1 MTTTATYNKSAWLG
15 NYPAHWQVL
24 RIKNIFSEIEDRST
38 SGNEELLS
46 VSHYTGITLK
56 RDSLEN
62 EDDFISN
69 AETLEG
75 YKRVAKG
82 DLVINIM
89 LAWNGSLGISPF
101 DGITSPAYCVYR
113 TKENNNSEYFGYLFA
128 TNLLK
133 TEFRKKSTGIIDSR
147 LRLYSDKFFSI
158 FSVVPPVE
166 EQNQIVEYIKTQSQ
180 KINHFIAKK
189 QQFIALLKEQRQ
201 SIINEAVT
209 KGINKKVKLKD
220 SGIKWLGNIPEQWEI
235 KRLKNCIN
243 GKLKY
248 GANESGYEYNPNW
261 YRYIRITDF
270 TKEGL
275 LDEHNKLSLPIEIG
289 VEYELADGD
298 ILFARSGATVGKTF
312 QFRFVSDEE
321 KYCYAGYLIKASPNE
336 NIILSDFLMEYTNSI
351 VFENWKNSIF
361 SKATIENIGADKY
374 CVLKI
379 PIPPITE
386 QKEILDF
393 IKTETV
399 IIDTAI
405 AKTEREIEL
414 IKEYKE
420 AMIAEAVMG
429 KVNFNKQANK

>member
-201 SIINEAVT
+201 SVINEAVT

-220 SGIKWLGNIPEQWEI
+220 SGIKWLGNIPEHWEV
-235 KRLKNCIN
+235 R
-243 GKLKY
+243 KLKY
-248 GANESGYEYNPNW
+248 CVTLNSNEIDIENIETDLKKIALENIDNWTGRFVETGNP
-261 YRYIRITDF
+261 TF
-270 TKEGL
+270 EGKGNYFKTGDVL
-275 LDEHNKLSLPIEIG
+275 FNKLRPYLAKAFIAEENGIA
-289 VEYELADGD
+289 VNELL
-298 ILFARSGATVGKTF
+298 ILT
-312 QFRFVSDEE
+312 
-321 KYCYAGYLIKASPNE
+321 PNE
-336 NIILSDFLMEYTNSI
+336 NIFTSQFLFQRLMTSDFIDVVNSSTYGAKMPRA
-351 VFENWKNSIF
+351 NWTF
-361 SKATIENIGADKY
+361 IGN
-374 CVLKI
+374 LKL
-379 PIPPITE
+379 PIPPLSE
-386 QKEILDF
+386 QTQIINH
-393 IKTETV
+393 IKTETAT
-399 IIDTAI
+399 IDTAI
-405 AKTEREIEL
+405 AKTVKEIEL

-429 KVNFNKQANK
+429 KVNYNKQANK

>member
-429 KVNFNKQANK
+429 KVNFNKK

>member
-46 VSHYTGITLK
+46 VSHYTGVTLK

-113 TKENNNSEYFGYLFA
+113 AKENNNPEYFGYLFA
-128 TNLLK
+128 SNLLK

-201 SIINEAVT
+201 SVINEAVK
-209 KGINKKVKLKD
+209 KGTRT
-220 SGIKWLGNIPEQWEI
+220 
-235 KRLKNCIN
+235 RLKNIVTTN
-243 GKLKY
+243 DEALG
-248 GANESGYEYNPNW
+248 ESTDENYLL
-261 YRYIRITDF
+261 RYIDIGNVNSNGSITDIQEF
-270 TKEGL
+270 TFKNAPSRARRIVKKGDIIISTVRTYLQAITLINEDDENLIASTGFAVLRPKKNVDVEFLNYALRGNNFIDAVNKNSYGVSYPAINSTTLSALSIFIPNTKE
-275 LDEHNKLSLPIEIG
+275 EQ
-289 VEYELADGD
+289 
-298 ILFARSGATVGKTF
+298 T
-312 QFRFVSDEE
+312 Q
-321 KYCYAGYLIKASPNE
+321 
-336 NIILSDFLMEYTNSI
+336 I
-351 VFENWKNSIF
+351 VNH
-361 SKATIENIGADKY
+361 
-374 CVLKI
+374 
-379 PIPPITE
+379 
-386 QKEILDF
+386 
-393 IKTETV
+393 IKTETAT
-399 IIDTAI
+399 IDTAI

-429 KVNFNKQANK
+429 KVNFNKL

>member
-1 MTTTATYNKSAWLG
+1 MTNTTTYNKSAWLG

-46 VSHYTGITLK
+46 VSHYTGVTLK

-113 TKENNNSEYFGYLFA
+113 AKENNNSEYFGYLFA

-166 EQNQIVEYIKTQSQ
+166 EQNKIVEYIKTQSQ

-220 SGIKWLGNIPEQWEI
+220 SGIKWLGNIPEHWEI

-429 KVNFNKQANK
+429 KINFNKQANK

>member
-24 RIKNIFSEIEDRST
+24 RIKNIFFEIEDRST

-46 VSHYTGITLK
+46 VSHYTGVTLK

-75 YKRVAKG
+75 YKRVTKG

-113 TKENNNSEYFGYLFA
+113 TKENNNPEYFGYLFA

-166 EQNQIVEYIKTQSQ
+166 EQNQIVEHIKSQSQ

-189 QQFIALLKEQRQ
+189 QQFVALLKEQRQ
-201 SIINEAVT
+201 SVINEAVT
-209 KGINKKVKLKD
+209 KG
-220 SGIKWLGNIPEQWEI
+220 GNNWIT
-235 KRLKNCIN
+235 KRLKYISDLRFSNVDKHTIEGEEIVRLCNYVDVYKNDFITNDMELMKASATLAEIDKFSVLKNDIIITKDSETPEDIAVPTLVIEDLKNVVCGYHLALIRADETQILSEYLFRVFQSKKIN
-243 GKLKY
+243 SHFRI
-248 GANESGYEYNPNW
+248 GATGVT
-261 YRYIRITDF
+261 RV
-270 TKEGL
+270 G
-275 LDEHNKLSLPIEIG
+275 LSLDDITG
-289 VEYELADGD
+289 VSIPFPKSLSEQ
-298 ILFARSGATVGKTF
+298 T
-312 QFRFVSDEE
+312 Q
-321 KYCYAGYLIKASPNE
+321 
-336 NIILSDFLMEYTNSI
+336 IINH
-351 VFENWKNSIF
+351 
-361 SKATIENIGADKY
+361 
-374 CVLKI
+374 
-379 PIPPITE
+379 
-386 QKEILDF
+386 
-393 IKTETV
+393 IKTETAT
-399 IIDTAI
+399 IDTAI
-405 AKTEREIEL
+405 AKTLKEIEL

-420 AMIAEAVMG
+420 AMISEAVMG
-429 KVNFNKQANK
+429 KVNFNKK

>member
-1 MTTTATYNKSAWLG
+1 MTATATYNKSAWLG

-46 VSHYTGITLK
+46 VSHYTGVTLK

-113 TKENNNSEYFGYLFA
+113 AKENNNPEYFGYLFA

-189 QQFIALLKEQRQ
+189 QQFVALLKEQRQ
-201 SIINEAVT
+201 SVIND
-209 KGINKKVKLKD
+209 KLKINAKKIKIKYCVSKVGTGVTPTGGASVYKS
-220 SGIKWLGNIPEQWEI
+220 SGVIFLRSQNVHNDGLRLNEVAYITEEI
-235 KRLKNCIN
+235 HSEMKGSQVQFGDVLVNVTGASIGRCFVFDKTEEANVNQHVCILRPKQDVILSEFLMLQIQSERIQTLIN
-243 GKLKY
+243 MIE
-248 GANESGYEYNPNW
+248 GAS
-261 YRYIRITDF
+261 R
-270 TKEGL
+270 EGL
-275 LDEHNKLSLPIEIG
+275 TNNEVKNYYLFVPSLK
-289 VEYELADGD
+289 D
-298 ILFARSGATVGKTF
+298 
-312 QFRFVSDEE
+312 Q
-321 KYCYAGYLIKASPNE
+321 E
-336 NIILSDFLMEYTNSI
+336 NIISE
-351 VFENWKNSIF
+351 
-361 SKATIENIGADKY
+361 
-374 CVLKI
+374 
-379 PIPPITE
+379 
-386 QKEILDF
+386 
-393 IKTETV
+393 IKTETTT
-399 IIDTAI
+399 IDTAI

>member
-1 MTTTATYNKSAWLG
+1 MTTTAKYNKSAWLG

-56 RDSLEN
+56 KDSLEN

-113 TKENNNSEYFGYLFA
+113 AKENNNPEYFGYLFA

-158 FSVVPPVE
+158 FSVVPPVD
-166 EQNQIVEYIKTQSQ
+166 EQNQIVEYIKSQSQ

-189 QQFIALLKEQRQ
+189 QQFIALLKEQKNVVAYDKIFVNGGKENYPNRRIK
-201 SIINEAVT
+201 SISKILRGKFSHRPRNDE
-209 KGINKKVKLKD
+209 
-220 SGIKWLGNIPEQWEI
+220 
-235 KRLKNCIN
+235 RLYN
-243 GKLKY
+243 GEFPFIQT
-248 GANESGYEYNPNW
+248 GE
-261 YRYIRITDF
+261 
-270 TKEGL
+270 
-275 LDEHNKLSLPIEIG
+275 
-289 VEYELADGD
+289 
-298 ILFARSGATVGKTF
+298 
-312 QFRFVSDEE
+312 VSQ
-321 KYCYAGYLIKASPNE
+321 
-336 NIILSDFLMEYTNSI
+336 
-351 VFENWKNSIF
+351 
-361 SKATIENIGADKY
+361 ADKY
-374 CVLKI
+374 INNYRQTLNEWGYSVSKEFPKGTLCLTIAANVGDVAILNFNACFPDSIIGIVPNPEVGLDYMYFALRSLKAKFISEATLTTQYNLNIERVGPIKI
-379 PIPPITE
+379 PLPSL
-386 QKEILDF
+386 EIQES
-393 IKTETV
+393 IVAQIEIETAT
-399 IIDTAI
+399 IDTAI

-429 KVNFNKQANK
+429 KVNFNKTVNAQ

>member
-15 NYPAHWQVL
+15 NYPAHGKVL

-113 TKENNNSEYFGYLFA
+113 AKENNNPEYFGYLFA
-128 TNLLK
+128 SNLLK

-201 SIINEAVT
+201 SVINEAVT
-209 KGINKKVKLKD
+209 KGINKKIKLKD
-220 SGIKWLGNIPEQWEI
+220 SGIKWLGNIPEHWEVM
-235 KRLKNCIN
+235 RL
-243 GKLKY
+243 
-248 GANESGYEYNPNW
+248 AN
-261 YRYIRITDF
+261 
-270 TKEGL
+270 
-275 LDEHNKLSLPIEIG
+275 IG
-289 VEYELADGD
+289 TFSKGGNISRAELIDDKDGIPAILYGD
-298 ILFARSGATVGKTF
+298 IYTKYDIVA
-312 QFRFVSDEE
+312 E
-321 KYCYAGYLIKASPNE
+321 KIINVVEMITRVERIEDRKAN
-336 NIILSDFLMEYTNSI
+336 T
-351 VFENWKNSIF
+351 
-361 SKATIENIGADKY
+361 
-374 CVLKI
+374 
-379 PIPPITE
+379 
-386 QKEILDF
+386 
-393 IKTETV
+393 
-399 IIDTAI
+399 
-405 AKTEREIEL
+405 
-414 IKEYKE
+414 
-420 AMIAEAVMG
+420 
-429 KVNFNKQANK
+429 

>member
-113 TKENNNSEYFGYLFA
+113 AKENNNPEYFGYLFA

-158 FSVVPPVE
+158 FSVVPPVV
-166 EQNQIVEYIKTQSQ
+166 EQNKIVEYIKTQSD

-201 SIINEAVT
+201 SVINDAVT
-209 KGINKKVKLKD
+209 KGINKNVKLTD
-220 SGIKWLGNIPEQWEI
+220 SGIKWLGNIPAHWEVKRI
-235 KRLKNCIN
+235 KNISSVISK
-243 GKLKY
+243 GTTPSTM
-248 GANESGYEYNPNW
+248 GA
-261 YRYIRITDF
+261 D
-270 TKEGL
+270 
-275 LDEHNKLSLPIEIG
+275 
-289 VEYELADGD
+289 
-298 ILFARSGATVGKTF
+298 
-312 QFRFVSDEE
+312 
-321 KYCYAGYLIKASPNE
+321 
-336 NIILSDFLMEYTNSI
+336 
-351 VFENWKNSIF
+351 
-361 SKATIENIGADKY
+361 TIENGNIRFLKAENLYTNEVSLFPEFFIDEKTDQMLFRSRLKENDILLVIAGATIGRIGIVKKECIPANTNQAVCFIRPDNIEPEY
-374 CVLKI
+374 LLIWMQCSYFYNVLWFNANQSAQPNIAMGKI
-379 PIPPITE
+379 SNFNVAYPPLSE
-386 QKEILDF
+386 QTQIVNH
-393 IKTETV
+393 IKTETAT
-399 IIDTAI
+399 IDTAV

>member
-46 VSHYTGITLK
+46 VSHYTGVTLK

-113 TKENNNSEYFGYLFA
+113 AKENNNPEYFGYLFA

-158 FSVVPPVE
+158 FSVVPPID
-166 EQNQIVEYIKTQSQ
+166 EQTQIVEYIKTQSQ

-201 SIINEAVT
+201 SVINEAVT
-209 KGINKKVKLKD
+209 KGKRT
-220 SGIKWLGNIPEQWEI
+220 
-235 KRLKNCIN
+235 RLKNIVTTN
-243 GKLKY
+243 DEALGENTDENYLL
-248 GANESGYEYNPNW
+248 
-261 YRYIRITDF
+261 RYIDIGNVNSDGSITDIQDYTF
-270 TKEGL
+270 K
-275 LDEHNKLSLPIEIG
+275 NAPSRARRIVRK
-289 VEYELADGD
+289 GD
-298 ILFARSGATVGKTF
+298 IIISTVRTYLQAITLINSDDENLIASTGFAVLRPK
-312 QFRFVSDEE
+312 
-321 KYCYAGYLIKASPNE
+321 E
-336 NIILSDFLMEYTNSI
+336 NIDVEFLNYALRGNHFI
-351 VFENWKNSIF
+351 DAVNKNSYGVSYPAINSTTLSALSIF
-361 SKATIENIGADKY
+361 
-374 CVLKI
+374 I
-379 PIPPITE
+379 PNCKKE
-386 QKEILDF
+386 QTQIVTY
-393 IKTETV
+393 IKTETST
-399 IIDTAI
+399 IDTAI

-429 KVNFNKQANK
+429 KVNFNK

>member
-15 NYPAHWQVL
+15 NYPAHWKVL

-113 TKENNNSEYFGYLFA
+113 AKDNNNSEYFGYLFA
-128 TNLLK
+128 SNLLK

-166 EQNQIVEYIKTQSQ
+166 EQNQIVEYIKNQSQ

-189 QQFIALLKEQRQ
+189 QQFIALLKEQKQ
-201 SIINEAVT
+201 SVINEAVT

-220 SGIKWLGNIPEQWEI
+220 TDCQFCTQIPENYLIEKFNNYVSI
-235 KRLKNCIN
+235 KHGFQFRDGDFTAEGVKIVKISQL
-243 GKLKY
+243 
-248 GANESGYEYNPNW
+248 NPNG
-261 YRYIRITDF
+261 YLDLTNADTISSKRI
-270 TKEGL
+270 KEFA
-275 LDEHNKLSLPIEIG
+275 NIIIK
-289 VEYELADGD
+289 DGD
-298 ILFARSGATVGKTF
+298 ILMALTGGTIGKLIIANTNEEILLQNYRVGNFTVNNEQVLLKEYLYMQLCSPF
-312 QFRFVSDEE
+312 IQSQINFFVRET
-321 KYCYAGYLIKASPNE
+321 GQP
-336 NIILSDFLMEYTNSI
+336 
-351 VFENWKNSIF
+351 
-361 SKATIENIGADKY
+361 NIGKGDFRK
-374 CVLKI
+374 LKI
-379 PIPPITE
+379 VIPPFEE
-386 QKEILDF
+386 QTQIVNQ

>member
-1 MTTTATYNKSAWLG
+1 MTTTTTYNKTAWLG

-113 TKENNNSEYFGYLFA
+113 AKENNNSEYFGYLFA
-128 TNLLK
+128 SNLLK

-189 QQFIALLKEQRQ
+189 QQFIALLKEQKNVVAYDKIFVNGAKENYPNRRIK
-201 SIINEAVT
+201 SISKILRGKFSHRPRNDE
-209 KGINKKVKLKD
+209 
-220 SGIKWLGNIPEQWEI
+220 
-235 KRLKNCIN
+235 RLYN
-243 GKLKY
+243 GEFPFIQT
-248 GANESGYEYNPNW
+248 GE
-261 YRYIRITDF
+261 
-270 TKEGL
+270 
-275 LDEHNKLSLPIEIG
+275 
-289 VEYELADGD
+289 
-298 ILFARSGATVGKTF
+298 
-312 QFRFVSDEE
+312 VSQ
-321 KYCYAGYLIKASPNE
+321 
-336 NIILSDFLMEYTNSI
+336 
-351 VFENWKNSIF
+351 
-361 SKATIENIGADKY
+361 ADKY
-374 CVLKI
+374 INNYRQTLNEWGYSVS
-379 PIPPITE
+379 
-386 QKEILDF
+386 KEFPKGTLCLTIAANVGD
-393 IKTETV
+393 V
-399 IIDTAI
+399 AI
-405 AKTEREIEL
+405 
-414 IKEYKE
+414 
-420 AMIAEAVMG
+420 
-429 KVNFNKQANK
+429 

>member
-46 VSHYTGITLK
+46 VSHYTGVTLK

-113 TKENNNSEYFGYLFA
+113 AKENNNPEYFGYLFA
-128 TNLLK
+128 SNLLK

-166 EQNQIVEYIKTQSQ
+166 EQNKIVEYIKTQSQ

-189 QQFIALLKEQRQ
+189 QQFITLLKEQRQ
-201 SIINEAVT
+201 SVINEAVK
-209 KGINKKVKLKD
+209 KGTRT
-220 SGIKWLGNIPEQWEI
+220 
-235 KRLKNCIN
+235 RLKNIVTTN
-243 GKLKY
+243 DEALG
-248 GANESGYEYNPNW
+248 ESTDENYLL
-261 YRYIRITDF
+261 RYIDIGNVNSNGSITDIQEF
-270 TKEGL
+270 TFKNAPSRARRIVKKGDIIISTVRTYLQAITLINEDDENLIASTGFAVLRPKKNVDVEFLNYALRGNNFIDAVNKNSYGVSYPAINSTTLSALSIFLPNTKE
-275 LDEHNKLSLPIEIG
+275 EQ
-289 VEYELADGD
+289 
-298 ILFARSGATVGKTF
+298 T
-312 QFRFVSDEE
+312 Q
-321 KYCYAGYLIKASPNE
+321 
-336 NIILSDFLMEYTNSI
+336 I
-351 VFENWKNSIF
+351 VNH
-361 SKATIENIGADKY
+361 
-374 CVLKI
+374 
-379 PIPPITE
+379 
-386 QKEILDF
+386 
-393 IKTETV
+393 IKTETAT
-399 IIDTAI
+399 IDTAI

-429 KVNFNKQANK
+429 KVNFNKQ

>member
-1 MTTTATYNKSAWLG
+1 MTTTATYNKTAWLG

-46 VSHYTGITLK
+46 VSHYTGVTLK

-69 AETLEG
+69 AETLKG

-113 TKENNNSEYFGYLFA
+113 AKENNNPEYFGYLFA

-147 LRLYSDKFFSI
+147 LRLYSDKLFSI
-158 FSVVPPVE
+158 FSVVPPIE
-166 EQNQIVEYIKTQSQ
+166 EQNQIVDYIKQQSQ
-180 KINHFIAKK
+180 KINHFITKK
-189 QQFIALLKEQRQ
+189 QQFIVLLKEQRQ
-201 SIINEAVT
+201 SVINEAVK
-209 KGINKKVKLKD
+209 KGTRT
-220 SGIKWLGNIPEQWEI
+220 
-235 KRLKNCIN
+235 RLKNIVTTN
-243 GKLKY
+243 DEALG
-248 GANESGYEYNPNW
+248 ESTDENYLL
-261 YRYIRITDF
+261 RYIDIGNVNSNGSITDIQEF
-270 TKEGL
+270 TFKNAPSRARRIVKKGDIIISTVRTYLQAITLINEDDENLIASTGFAVLRPKKNVDVEFLNYALRGNNFIDAVNKNSYGVSYPAINSTTLSALSIFIPNTKE
-275 LDEHNKLSLPIEIG
+275 EQ
-289 VEYELADGD
+289 
-298 ILFARSGATVGKTF
+298 T
-312 QFRFVSDEE
+312 Q
-321 KYCYAGYLIKASPNE
+321 
-336 NIILSDFLMEYTNSI
+336 I
-351 VFENWKNSIF
+351 VNH
-361 SKATIENIGADKY
+361 
-374 CVLKI
+374 
-379 PIPPITE
+379 
-386 QKEILDF
+386 
-393 IKTETV
+393 IKTETTT
-399 IIDTAI
+399 IDTAI
-405 AKTEREIEL
+405 AKTLKEIEL

>member
-15 NYPAHWQVL
+15 NYPAHWKVL

-201 SIINEAVT
+201 SVINEAVT
-209 KGINKKVKLKD
+209 KGINKKIKLKD
-220 SGIKWLGNIPEQWEI
+220 SGIKWLGNIPEHWEVMRLANIGTFSKGGNISRAELIDDKDGIPAILYGDIYTKYDIVAEKIINRISDETASNSVEI
-235 KRLKNCIN
+235 KKGDLLFTGSGETKEDIGKCIVYNGDETVYAGGDVIIFKQEMFDSIFISYSQNTSYAQMQKLITAKGDIIVHTYSSKLKNV
-243 GKLKY
+243 LMPY
-248 GANESGYEYNPNW
+248 PP
-261 YRYIRITDF
+261 
-270 TKEGL
+270 KE
-275 LDEHNKLSLPIEIG
+275 EQ
-289 VEYELADGD
+289 
-298 ILFARSGATVGKTF
+298 T
-312 QFRFVSDEE
+312 Q
-321 KYCYAGYLIKASPNE
+321 
-336 NIILSDFLMEYTNSI
+336 I
-351 VFENWKNSIF
+351 VKH
-361 SKATIENIGADKY
+361 
-374 CVLKI
+374 
-379 PIPPITE
+379 
-386 QKEILDF
+386 
-393 IKTETV
+393 IKTETAT
-399 IIDTAI
+399 IDTAI

-429 KVNFNKQANK
+429 KVNYNKK